1 MWGKGARE
9 PRPYAPTPLMTR
21 QGLSRFDSPGSY
33 AVCGVSD
40 AAPDPSL
47 VLQTPCLCVAYAFDT
62 ASAQVRR
69 TAKAQ
74 GAMLRHRLRLR
85 ASLVMRPPVLAA
97 RVLASLRQPLCRGF
111 LTYAL
116 HILRAVTLIVYTCQ
130 KKMSRLFSSET
141 GNTLSFSMLSAAQ
154 FLDISQY
161 GTLLCFLISCGIRVY
176 MALPAWDLRLTFR
189 ARTAVKGS
197 RRRSERVLGWG

>member
-69 TAKAQ
+69 TAKAKGGHASTPAKAQ
-74 GAMLRHRLRLR
+74 GFFGYAPPCACCACACF
-85 ASLVMRPPVLAA
+85 ASTAPVPGLPY
-97 RVLASLRQPLCRGF
+97 LCSTHTEGGDPDSL
-111 LTYAL
+111 Y
-116 HILRAVTLIVYTCQ
+116 
-130 KKMSRLFSSET
+130 
-141 GNTLSFSMLSAAQ
+141 
-154 FLDISQY
+154 
-161 GTLLCFLISCGIRVY
+161 
-176 MALPAWDLRLTFR
+176 LPKEN
-189 ARTAVKGS
+189 VKAF
-197 RRRSERVLGWG
+197 